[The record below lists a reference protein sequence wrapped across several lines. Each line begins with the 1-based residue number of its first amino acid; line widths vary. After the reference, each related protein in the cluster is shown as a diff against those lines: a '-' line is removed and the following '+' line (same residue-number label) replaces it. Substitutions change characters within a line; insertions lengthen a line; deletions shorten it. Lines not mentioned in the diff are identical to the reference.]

1 MALQVRRGT
10 NAERLGITP
19 ALGELIFTTDS
30 KRLYVGDGSTVGGL
44 ASAGLESLI
53 ADTTP
58 QLGGNLDLN
67 GQNITGTGNIS
78 IDGSITATG
87 TINLGDDPADNVSIL
102 GSLTTSLTPV
112 TDSSSDIGSTSKRW
126 RNGYFAGLTVDGQLN
141 VVAINSDLIA
151 DDSTLVFDASTG
163 LVAAEQLTGTL
174 PAGVIPA
181 AMTSNITGNVTGNLT
196 GNADGAHTG
205 TFVGDVTGSVF
216 SDDSIVLVD
225 GVNSNIVGPVV
236 GKVSTGE
243 TIDVT
248 LDQTLDGNDGLVL
261 NMHRGTDAVKLEP
274 NNNDRSFVKWAS
286 WNGTAFADN
295 ALIGGYHKTG
305 GGGYLAITPAE
316 ADGTVFTT
324 AIEMDGVL
332 GTILINTTDKVTS
345 NAPIEST
352 KYLRVGSYATGALP
366 GTAAGTIAF
375 DSTTNTFKGYNGSA
389 WVALDT
395 Q

>member
-324 AIEMDGVL
+324 AIEMDGVD

-389 WVALDT
+389 WVELG
-395 Q
+395 